1 MPVDPRTVIDAF
13 NLNPVSKTFVCCP
26 KCFSCYPLDDSH
38 SYPERCSFKSTP
50 DAATCNRLL
59 RKTRSIRGKRFVYPA
74 RRFLY
79 HDMKQW
85 VGNLLCRDGM
95 EDILD
100 RELPTCHD
108 QSAIHDILETKLFR
122 EFLGPDDKPFFRP
135 GGGRYAF
142 SLCMDGFNPYHMKEA
157 GKKVHVG
164 GIYMICLNLP
174 PEIRY
179 DFENLFLVGIIPG
192 PGAPLLEQ
200 INHVLKP
207 LVDDLLVF
215 WNSGVYYASTPNHRN
230 GRCVWCAVIPLI
242 CDLPAARQM
251 SGYAHFSSRH
261 FCSLCCLRLEEINNL
276 DRSHWLPRTC
286 QEHRH
291 WAERWRNAP
300 SEKERKNIFDM
311 HGLRWSE
318 LLRLPYWDPTLF
330 TLVDSM
336 HAMFLGDFKR
346 HCRDIWGM
354 DIRLKDGDG
363 TWVDSGAATEFDKD
377 SDALLKDAWETLRHG
392 TINDMQ
398 KLTRSQLQRLCRDTQ
413 MLPEPRYIDRKKH
426 LLKKLEQYVSAPC
439 LNMPYPDRLVCYNHS
454 VPNLAGL
461 SLVIQILLVA

>member
-1 MPVDPRTVIDAF
+1 MKLLVELLSAPSAITSNIPIDPRTVLDTFDFKPA
-13 NLNPVSKTFVCCP
+13 SKAFVCCP
-26 KCFSCYPLDDSH
+26 KCFSCYPLDDSDP
-38 SYPERCSFKSTP
+38 YPERCTFQSTP
-50 DAATCNRLL
+50 DAVTCNRLL
-59 RKTRSIRGKRFVYPA
+59 RKTRLIRGRRFVYPA
-74 RRFLY
+74 RRYLY

-85 VGNLLCRDGM
+85 LGRLLCRDGM

-100 RELPTCHD
+100 RELPTSNED
-108 QSAIHDILETKLFR
+108 GSVHDILETKLFR
-122 EFLGPDDKPFFRP
+122 EFLGPDGKPFFRP

-142 SLCMDGFNPYHMKEA
+142 SLCMDGFNPYHLKEA

-164 GIYMICLNLP
+164 GIYMVCLNLP

-207 LVDDLLVF
+207 LVDDLLIF
-215 WNSGVYYASTPNHRN
+215 WNSGVYYASTPKYRN
-230 GRCVWCAVIPLI
+230 GRCILCAVIPLI

-251 SGYAHFSSRH
+251 SGYAHFSSHH
-261 FCSLCCLRLEEINNL
+261 FCSMCLLRLEDINDL
-276 DRSHWLPRTC
+276 DRSHWPRRSC

-291 WAERWRNAP
+291 WAEQWRSAS
-300 SEKERKNIFDM
+300 SEKERKKIFDTY
-311 HGLRWSE
+311 GLRWSE

-354 DIRLKDGDG
+354 DIKLKDGDG
-363 TWVDSGAATEFDKD
+363 TWIDPGATVEFED
-377 SDALLKDAWETLRHG
+377 SDALLQSAWDTLRYG
-392 TINDMQ
+392 TVTDMQ
-398 KLTRSQLQRLCRDTQ
+398 KLTRTVLQRLCRDTQ
-413 MLPEPRYIDRKKH
+413 MLPEPRYMNRKKH
-426 LLKKLEQYVSAPC
+426 LLKKLEQYVCASFLIHPT
-439 LNMPYPDRLVCYNHS
+439 
-454 VPNLAGL
+454 LAN
-461 SLVIQILLVA
+461 